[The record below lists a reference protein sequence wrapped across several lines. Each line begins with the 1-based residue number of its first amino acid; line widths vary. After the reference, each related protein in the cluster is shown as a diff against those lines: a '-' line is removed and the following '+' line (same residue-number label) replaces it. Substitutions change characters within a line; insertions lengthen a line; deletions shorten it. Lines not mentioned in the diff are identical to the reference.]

1 MRISVVLFA
10 LAFVTSTLGGCDALT
25 SPEKLVQQDDAF
37 CQSLG
42 KLPRTKEY
50 DRCRVNREE
59 TRERRQ
65 AERSN
70 MVATGLAIGASPPP
84 TSAPGH

>member
-1 MRISVVLFA
+1 MRISVLFFASA
-10 LAFVTSTLGGCDALT
+10 LVTSTLGGCDALT
-25 SPEKLVQQDDAF
+25 SPEKLAQQDDAS

-42 KLPRTKEY
+42 KVPGTKEY
-50 DRCRVNREE
+50 DLCRVNRQE

-70 MVATGLAIGASPPP
+70 MVATGLAIAAPPP
-84 TSAPGH
+84 LPPR